1 MRFNSGINIMDT
13 SLLNDLSSY
22 WMPMTANRQ
31 FKKAPR
37 MVVAAEGMY
46 YTTADGRSL
55 LDGTAGLWCVNAGHS
70 RPEITAAIAEQAAEL
85 DYVPSY
91 GIGHPKAFEL
101 ANRVAA
107 LMPGDLNHVFLT
119 NSGSESVDTAL
130 KIALAYHA
138 VSGNPDRR
146 RLIGRDRGFNGTGF
160 GGISVGGLAP
170 NRKRYGALLPE
181 VNHLPHTHSLAHNA
195 FSRGQPAW
203 GAHLADALEDFA
215 GLYGGDTIAAVIV
228 EPMAGAGG
236 VLVPPVGYLER
247 LREVCD
253 AHGILLIFDEVVTA
267 FGRLGAASAA
277 EKLDILPD
285 IMTTAKGLNSAAVPM
300 GAVLVRDF
308 IHDAFMKGPEDT
320 IELFHGYTYSGHPL
334 AVAAGLAALDVYAK
348 DDLFGRANAMASYFE
363 DAVHGL
369 RKYPHVIDIRN
380 IGLAAGIEMEP
391 RNGAPGDR
399 GREMVVKCFE
409 AGAMIRVI
417 GDTIALSPPLIIN
430 KDQIDE
436 LVAVVGASLS
446 EIL

>member
-1 MRFNSGINIMDT
+1 M
-13 SLLNDLSSY
+13 
-22 WMPMTANRQ
+22 
-31 FKKAPR
+31 
-37 MVVAAEGMY
+37 
-46 YTTADGRSL
+46 
-55 LDGTAGLWCVNAGHS
+55 
-70 RPEITAAIAEQAAEL
+70 
-85 DYVPSY
+85 
-91 GIGHPKAFEL
+91 
-101 ANRVAA
+101 
-107 LMPGDLNHVFLT
+107 
-119 NSGSESVDTAL
+119 
-130 KIALAYHA
+130 
-138 VSGNPDRR
+138 
-146 RLIGRDRGFNGTGF
+146 
-160 GGISVGGLAP
+160 
-170 NRKRYGALLPE
+170 LPE
-181 VNHLPHTHSLAHNA
+181 VNHLPHTHSLEHNA

-203 GAHLADALEDFA
+203 GAHLVDALEDFA

-308 IHDAFMKGPEDT
+308 IHDAFMNGPEDT

-348 DDLFGRANAMASYFE
+348 DDLFGRANAMASHFE

-436 LVAVVGASLS
+436 LVAVVGASLD